1 MEITE
6 IFSLGRDHHG
16 DNDRRWYDDG
26 WRNRYYYNRDWRH
39 DDWDDRGYDNRGN
52 C

>member
-1 MEITE
+1 MRITG
-6 IFSLGRDHHG
+6 IFSLGRDGNG
-16 DNDRRWYDDG
+16 DNDWRWYDDDR
-26 WRNRYYYNRDWRH
+26 RNRYYYNRDWHH